1 MQTARDR
8 DRHRLRQKGRKRQMQ
23 TDRQT
28 NRDRQTDRLYSTH
41 IILAPPSVV
50 TGKAHAVVKNTL
62 YATAT
67 SAVIRRKS
75 GIKHVTKASTI
86 GHEDQ

>member
-1 MQTARDR
+1 MQTDRDR
-8 DRHRLRQKGRKRQMQ
+8 DRHRLRQKGRK
-23 TDRQT
+23 TETDADRQT
-28 NRDRQTDRLYSTH
+28 DRQTDRLYSTH

-50 TGKAHAVVKNTL
+50 TGRAHAVVKNTL